1 MSKLILGFELRNYG
15 EKDFKRQMCGGN
27 EMGKCCL
34 KAHAVNDITTL
45 FILKFLIFS
54 CYNENSFSLLCFQI
68 VSISVG

>member
-15 EKDFKRQMCGGN
+15 EKDFKRKMCGGI

-45 FILKFLIFS
+45 FILQFLILAVIMKTLFLFS
-54 CYNENSFSLLCFQI
+54 VFRLLVFL
-68 VSISVG
+68 